1 MSDMNGAGMA
11 LGFVEWAMSAIM
23 IVILIIGLWTAW
35 WTRQSGGAEA
45 GAGSSVRSAIDV
57 LGERYARGEISTEEY
72 EERRRVLDREV
83 SGSAERE
90 TGSAVTKTEDGR

>member
-1 MSDMNGAGMA
+1 M
-11 LGFVEWAMSAIM
+11 
-23 IVILIIGLWTAW
+23 
-35 WTRQSGGAEA
+35 
-45 GAGSSVRSAIDV
+45 